1 MRASLCGKVVMV
13 TGAGGVIGRELCRQV
28 LLQQPQALI
37 LLDIAVHRL
46 VKLEQ
51 ELMVF
56 SGHQGL
62 RVPVMAL
69 VGTVQNRAHL
79 QEILMRFGVQTIFHS
94 AIHSDERMVERN
106 VVEGLR
112 NNVLGTEVCA
122 RAARAAEVE
131 TLVLVSTDGA
141 ARPINVMQASMR
153 LAEQVCETLAAERQ
167 PTRFSV
173 VRVGRSRG
181 AAAGGGAVEADGGR
195 HDRQLPVVAQRVIHA
210 GATAPADPPRA
221 HDIGECEVALDWP
234 QLRDLLDCLKIAC
247 RKFDFAAIQ
256 AILEE
261 APIGY
266 RPVRESVDLL
276 HGARRDDSVDRP
288 DTVSLAPA
296 PADRVVAL
304 HPKQNLGSDPSA
316 ELGV

>member
-56 SGHQGL
+56 SGHKEL

-79 QEILMRFGVQTIFHS
+79 QEIIMRFGVQAIFHS

-153 LAEQVCETLAAERQ
+153 LAELVCETLAAERQ

-173 VRVGRSRG
+173 VRLGRSRG

-195 HDRQLPVVAQRVIHA
+195 HDPLLPVVAQRVIHA
-210 GATAPADPPRA
+210 GATGGEESRLAPCSVPLGYDV
-221 HDIGECEVALDWP
+221 GEGEVALDWP
-234 QLRDLLDCLKIAC
+234 QLRELLDCLKIAC

-256 AILEE
+256 ALLEE

-276 HGARRDDSVDRP
+276 HGARRSDK
-288 DTVSLAPA
+288 
-296 PADRVVAL
+296 VVAL